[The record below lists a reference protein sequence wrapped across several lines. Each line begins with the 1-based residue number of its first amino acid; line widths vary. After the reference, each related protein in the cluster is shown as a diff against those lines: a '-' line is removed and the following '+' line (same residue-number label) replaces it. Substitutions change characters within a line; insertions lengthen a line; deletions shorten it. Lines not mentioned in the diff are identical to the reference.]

1 MIKFNQQIYRIE
13 VNFMKQITALEG
25 ENKKVVGT
33 KKYFQDLNNRGFMI
47 YLPRN
52 GECLYY
58 DNIVAL

>member
-1 MIKFNQQIYRIE
+1 
-13 VNFMKQITALEG
+13 MKQITALEG